1 MHDERL
7 ENLKLLS
14 LQIEGFRGYVQE
26 TDIDFTDFTVLAGK
40 NDAGKSTVFDAIKLF
55 LGKAKP
61 DLLDHSVQGNG
72 VISISCTFGSLP
84 PTLVIDNSAPTT
96 LADEYLLNSNGELT
110 IKKTWTRGKTAP
122 EVSAKAL
129 HPTGQD
135 LPFLIGLKQTALKN
149 LAKDLDLTNSVEDR
163 RVNLNY
169 RRAIWD
175 SWEKE
180 GISSLEN
187 VEIPLN
193 AEDGK
198 QVAQALESVFPVFH
212 LFQAD
217 RVGSETEDIAQDP
230 AKLVVE
236 SVLERHTERLASL
249 TADVQA
255 EVTEMLGNV
264 VSRLE
269 EIAPEL
275 ASKLAPV
282 DIKPNWQKSFSSVQ
296 FVDENMVPLA
306 KRGSGTRRLVLLSF
320 FRAEVERGYEESDSW
335 RRGIIIAVEEPETAL
350 HPDLQRETLAALLD
364 VSELPNR
371 QVLLTT
377 HSSNLIKEIPI
388 DSIRFVEN
396 IDGQRKWFSQK
407 SAPDREILEHLTLT
421 MGTFTDHNVRCFMI
435 IEGKNDI
442 QGILNL
448 SDGIQIASPG
458 RYPDL
463 RELERRGELC
473 FIPIGGCGA
482 AALWESRLSP
492 FRRQEVHLLDS
503 DRTSATSGLKTEIAS
518 YVDRYEQSDSTLAKV
533 MVLERREMEN
543 YLTQESILS
552 RFSKDSGFKV
562 AFTLLVQ
569 GLDWDYID
577 VPMVVAEALHSVRSS
592 NPWND
597 LSIEKKSSKES
608 SAKRYLAEC
617 FSHPSVAHEILN
629 SADTCDLIK
638 AFDLIPG

>member
-1 MHDERL
+1 M
-7 ENLKLLS
+7 KLLS

-26 TDIDFTDFTVLAGK
+26 TEIDFADFTVLAGK

-55 LGKAKP
+55 LGKGKP
-61 DLLDHSVQGNG
+61 DPLDYSVQGNG
-72 VISISCTFGSLP
+72 VISISCTFAKLP
-84 PTLVIDNSAPTT
+84 PTLIIDNTAPTT
-96 LADEYLLNSNGELT
+96 LADEYLLNANGDLT
-110 IKKTWTRGKTAP
+110 IKKTWTKGKTAP
-122 EVSAKAL
+122 EVSAIAL
-129 HPTGQD
+129 HPTGQE
-135 LPFLIGLKQTALKN
+135 LPVLIGLKQTALKQ
-149 LAKDLDLTNSVEDR
+149 LAKDLEITNSVEDR
-163 RVNLNY
+163 RVNLKY

-175 SWEKE
+175 SWERD
-180 GISSLEN
+180 GVSSFQT

-198 QVAQALESVFPVFH
+198 HVAQALESVFPLFH

-230 AKLVVE
+230 AKLVVQ

-275 ASKLAPV
+275 ASKLAPI

-364 VSELPNR
+364 VSELPDR

-377 HSSNLIKEIPI
+377 HSSNLVKEIPI
-388 DSIRFVEN
+388 DSIRFVES
-396 IDGQRKWFSQK
+396 IDGHRKWFSQK
-407 SAPDREILEHLTLT
+407 SAPDREILQHLTLT
-421 MGTFTDHNVRCFMI
+421 MGTFTDHNVRCFLI

-448 SDGIQIASPG
+448 SDGMQNVSPG

-492 FRRQEVHLLDS
+492 FRRPEVHLLDS
-503 DRTSATSGLKTEIAS
+503 DRTSADASLKSEIAN
-518 YVDRYEQSDSTLAKV
+518 YVDRYEQSEANLATV

-543 YLTQESILS
+543 YLTEEAIVS
-552 RFSKDSGFKV
+552 RFSDDSGFEE
-562 AFTLLVQ
+562 AFSRLTQ
-569 GLDWDYID
+569 ELDWNYMDI
-577 VPMVVAEALHSVRSS
+577 PMIVAEALHSLRSP
-592 NPWND
+592 NPWSE
-597 LSIEKKSSKES
+597 LSAEKKSSKES
-608 SAKRYLAEC
+608 VAKRQLAEC
-617 FSHPSVAHEILN
+617 FSHPSVAEEMLS
-629 SADTCDLIK
+629 SAGTCDLIRALELVTDK
-638 AFDLIPG
+638 RGDQ